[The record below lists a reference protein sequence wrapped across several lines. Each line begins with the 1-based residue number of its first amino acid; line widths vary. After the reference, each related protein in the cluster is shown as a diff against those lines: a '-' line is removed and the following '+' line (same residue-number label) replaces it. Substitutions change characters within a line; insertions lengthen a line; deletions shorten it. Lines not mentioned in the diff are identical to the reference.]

1 MTRSLQR
8 AMAASALVAAL
19 LTSGCSDLPVVGPA
33 VASLKPML
41 QVLDP
46 VLGPIKGMLGMAEEA
61 PPAVTPTPRPRVRR
75 ARAQA
80 QAQAQA
86 EAASGSVGAAPVET
100 SEAHFARVVARNK
113 EFDRLRT
120 TGLMQLYGGETRM
133 AIATFEEAA
142 KLRPD
147 DAHIRELIE
156 LAKHPPRPEGGGA
169 SSGGVP
175 ALPEGF
181 LQ

>member
-1 MTRSLQR
+1 MKR
-8 AMAASALVAAL
+8 ATTATALVAAL

-41 QVLDP
+41 HVLDP
-46 VLGPIKGMLGMAEEA
+46 VLGPIKGMLGIAEEA
-61 PPAVTPTPRPRVRR
+61 PPVVTPTPRPRVRR
-75 ARAQA
+75 AQA
-80 QAQAQA
+80 QAQAA
-86 EAASGSVGAAPVET
+86 AASGSVGAAPVENT
-100 SEAHFARVVARNK
+100 EAHFARVVSRNK

-133 AIATFEEAA
+133 AIASFEEAA

-156 LAKHPPRPEGGGA
+156 LAKHPPRTEGDGA
-169 SSGGVP
+169 SSGGAP